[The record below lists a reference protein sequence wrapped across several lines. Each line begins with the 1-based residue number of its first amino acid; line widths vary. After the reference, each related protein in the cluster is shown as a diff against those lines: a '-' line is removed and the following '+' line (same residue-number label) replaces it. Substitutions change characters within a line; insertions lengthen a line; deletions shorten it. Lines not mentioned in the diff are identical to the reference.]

1 MNIGETGESIAAKF
15 LQKQG
20 HDILERNFR
29 FRHGEIDIISFTKGL
44 VVFTEV
50 KTRTNVNYG
59 DPKDAVDVFKRRQ
72 IYMTAEYYLANR
84 STFYRGARF
93 DVIEVFLTDQ
103 PMIHHIKNAFDG
115 NDLGE

>member
-72 IYMTAEYYLANR
+72 IYMTAEHYLANR

-93 DVIEVFLTDQ
+93 DVIEVFLTEK